1 MTTIAKGYDE
11 ELTVL
16 TVCGVGM
23 GSSLILRMTAEDAFR
38 DLGLKARVTA
48 TDTSS
53 ARSMPADMIIGQ
65 AMHTEELQG
74 VAPAVISVDSFLDRE
89 ELKHKVLTAMQELGW
104 LQHDTPVS

>member
-1 MTTIAKGYDE
+1 MAIVKGVDE
-11 ELTVL
+11 ELVVL

-65 AMHTEELQG
+65 SMHTVELQG
-74 VAPAVISVDSFLDRE
+74 VAPAVISVDSFLDKE
-89 ELKHKVLTAMQELGW
+89 ELKQRVLIALEELGW
-104 LQHDTPVS
+104 LPDDSSVA